1 MSVVCLLESVSV
13 CQCLSVDVNE
23 CVCVSVKT
31 MVSLSTV
38 DYGCV
43 SVCEMSV
50 VDCVSVCEMTETDC
64 VSVRVAECCVS
75 VRVTVCERMT
85 CDCEWSSQLPAMYFV
100 SP

>member
-1 MSVVCLLESVSV
+1 MT
-13 CQCLSVDVNE
+13 
-23 CVCVSVKT
+23 VSVKT
-31 MVSLSTV
+31 KVSLSVV
-38 DYGCV
+38 DYDCV
-43 SVCEMSV
+43 SVPVSVYVRMSV
-50 VDCVSVCEMTETDC
+50 VDCVSVCEMTEADC